1 MTQACSPHTT
11 SSGFTLP
18 SIHAAP
24 PFFSQQ
30 PNPVTQKNIAQHW
43 TRLILT
49 YARHKKL
56 FVLRIED
63 ADATGGEWDEVL
75 RNPRIN
81 RRVRPAHLSAILA
94 DMVASNHAVYDPPNQ
109 TSSALLFW
117 RSPEEWAQVLY
128 DWVNSTGHLNTIMT
142 FFEIVEPPVPS
153 PLEGL
158 PLPILRK
165 AIAVLAKSA
174 RAQIIAV
181 ADGEGVRFLAGAP
194 GR

>member
-1 MTQACSPHTT
+1 M
-11 SSGFTLP
+11 
-18 SIHAAP
+18 
-24 PFFSQQ
+24 
-30 PNPVTQKNIAQHW
+30 
-43 TRLILT
+43 
-49 YARHKKL
+49 
-56 FVLRIED
+56 
-63 ADATGGEWDEVL
+63 
-75 RNPRIN
+75 
-81 RRVRPAHLSAILA
+81 
-94 DMVASNHAVYDPPNQ
+94 YDPPNQ

-128 DWVNSTGHLNTIMT
+128 DWVRISPSSESPVCCADTDNGCLSIYKVNSTGHLNTIMT

-165 AIAVLAKSA
+165 AVAVLAKSA

-181 ADGEGVRFLAGAP
+181 ADGEGVRFLAGAA